1 MRNPPNF
8 KSLSPQNEKSAM
20 NETLESTKNEC
31 GIYISAINREGVLSS
46 KEDLKVVSSPIVKI
60 EKKERVNSSK
70 LSRDPDEDLKYLSP
84 KQLKRANEQARS
96 MISL

>member
-8 KSLSPQNEKSAM
+8 KSLSPQVEKSVM
-20 NETLESTKNEC
+20 NETLESTKNEP
-31 GIYISAINREGVLSS
+31 GIYISAINREGVFSS
-46 KEDLKVVSSPIVKI
+46 KEDLKVVNSPIVKI

-84 KQLKRANEQARS
+84 K
-96 MISL
+96 